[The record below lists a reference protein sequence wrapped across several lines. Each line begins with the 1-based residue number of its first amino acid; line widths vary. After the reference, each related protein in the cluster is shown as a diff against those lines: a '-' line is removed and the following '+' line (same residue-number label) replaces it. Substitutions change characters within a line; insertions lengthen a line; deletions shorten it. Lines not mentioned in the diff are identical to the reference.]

1 LDSAPILKFRSLDTG
16 EAMRRTALIAAFTL
30 VVTVTLTLATIA
42 ARPGNPIRREK
53 VVVSGPIVV
62 ASKDQAAMKNP
73 VFRKAYEENLAAAQE
88 ANQRYKGFTVKP
100 HPDAKGEN
108 LRLQLEVAAVLMRLD
123 YVPAHRVHEFR
134 WIEEEYHTKITG
146 YNGQILEIAPITG
159 GVRVKLK
166 VRPTYWS
173 TLNSGDHTIEYYDYA
188 NGQIEHR
195 GSEAPPSRGL
205 VKWD

>member
-1 LDSAPILKFRSLDTG
+1 
-16 EAMRRTALIAAFTL
+16 MRRTAMIAVFTL
-30 VVTVTLTLATIA
+30 VATVTLALTTIA
-42 ARPGNPIRREK
+42 ARSGDPIRREK
-53 VVVSGPIVV
+53 VVVSGPV
-62 ASKDQAAMKNP
+62 AAVSKDQAAMKNP
-73 VFRKAYEENLAAAQE
+73 AFRKAQEERLAADLLE
-88 ANQRYKGFTVKP
+88 RQRYKGISVKP
-100 HPDAKGEN
+100 HQDARGEN

-123 YVPAHRVHEFR
+123 YVPAHRVQEFR
-134 WIEEEYHTKITG
+134 WIEEEYATKITG
-146 YNGQILEIAPITG
+146 YNGQILEMAPIPG

-188 NGQIEHR
+188 NGRIEHR